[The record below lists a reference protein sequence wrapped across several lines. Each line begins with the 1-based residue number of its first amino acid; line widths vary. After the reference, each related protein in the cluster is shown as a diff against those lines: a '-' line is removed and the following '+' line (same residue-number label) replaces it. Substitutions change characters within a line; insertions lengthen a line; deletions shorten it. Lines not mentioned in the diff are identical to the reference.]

1 MHRNDFLT
9 NSAFLRMVSVVC
21 IYEMSPELSDS
32 FFVVGVFV
40 DICHYDF
47 SVGADNLFPRL
58 MSGGGVWNPR
68 EKIHKMKSVLFELRS
83 TGSG

>member
-40 DICHYDF
+40 DIRHYDF
-47 SVGADNLFPRL
+47 SVGGDNLFPRL
-58 MSGGGVWNPR
+58 MSGGECGIPG
-68 EKIHKMKSVLFELRS
+68 KKSIR
-83 TGSG
+83 